1 MRIIEKEML
10 NAVNTQGQFS
20 KGNTVVSTINGISK
34 IMLHGHLIAKVDH
47 SINAVMVIK
56 ETLKNWPTVTTKS
69 RLRALGINV
78 YTKKGITFLNDQKL

>member
-10 NAVNTQGQFS
+10 NAVNNQGYFS
-20 KGNTVVSTINGISK
+20 RGNTVVTTINGESK

-47 SINAVMVIK
+47 SNNTVMVIK

-69 RLRALGINV
+69 RLRALGVNV
-78 YTKKGITFLNDQKL
+78 YTKKGITFLNDQAL